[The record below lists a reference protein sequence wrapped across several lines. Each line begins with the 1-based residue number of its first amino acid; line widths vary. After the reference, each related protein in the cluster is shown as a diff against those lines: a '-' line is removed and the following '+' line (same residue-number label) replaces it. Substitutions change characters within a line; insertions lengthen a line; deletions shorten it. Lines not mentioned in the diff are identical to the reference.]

1 MRRAEAIRIL
11 QHHADDL
18 RRAGVAH
25 ISLFGSVARDNAAPD
40 SDVDLVVETTPD
52 RPLTLFTI
60 GPMHDLL
67 SALLGRPVDVIDKL
81 GFDRAKRLQRRTAGE
96 LVHVF

>member
-1 MRRAEAIRIL
+1 MRRDHAIRL
-11 QHHADDL
+11 LREHADLL

-25 ISLFGSVARDNAAPD
+25 VSLFGSVARDSANRE

-60 GPMHDLL
+60 GPLHDLL
-67 SALLGRPVDVIDKL
+67 ASILGAQVDVIHKT
-81 GFDRAKRLQRRTAGE
+81 GFERSERLRRRAGE